1 MFKTFVCGLTTNL
14 GVCCIWYAAE
24 YQEYGQ
30 LYFRK
35 YDNLVWLIYLCI
47 LWYLFYTKER
57 DKKRWIHEIIQICQS
72 DKDKNKDNQE
82 SEEDNEQQEQ

>member
-1 MFKTFVCGLTTNL
+1 MFKTFIWALTTNL
-14 GVCCIWYAAE
+14 AICCIWYAAE
-24 YQEYGQ
+24 YQEYEQ

-35 YDNLVWLIYLCI
+35 CDNLVWLIYLCI

-57 DKKRWIHEIIQICQS
+57 DKNNWIHEILKICRPNS
-72 DKDKNKDNQE
+72 PKKDNQE